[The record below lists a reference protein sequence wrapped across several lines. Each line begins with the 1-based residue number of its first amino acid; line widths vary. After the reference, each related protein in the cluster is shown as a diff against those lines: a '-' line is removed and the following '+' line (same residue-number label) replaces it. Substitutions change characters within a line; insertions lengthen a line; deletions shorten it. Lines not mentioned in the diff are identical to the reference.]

1 MQQLTKYWP
10 TEKIHPPVNTG
21 ETVNGFRKGLWTAK
35 GSVVFEDSSL
45 GVPME
50 VDLEIVE
57 DQDGITLTGNIEGAG
72 KGDVSI
78 RIGADEVGTY
88 VVDARIGNLALDG
101 IAKLESEPN
110 VCLLWNVGQTQS
122 ATVSLFVVD
131 TGIGCRGFFREAGK
145 TVTWEILFRPTQQVV
160 SGDNVVSMMRR
171 R

>member
-1 MQQLTKYWP
+1 ML
-10 TEKIHPPVNTG
+10 I
-21 ETVNGFRKGLWTAK
+21 RKGLWIAK
-35 GSVVFEDSSL
+35 GSVVFEGSSL
-45 GVPME
+45 GVPTE

-57 DQDGITLTGNIEGAG
+57 DQDGLTVTGTIEGAG
-72 KGDVSI
+72 KGEVSI
-78 RIGADEVGTY
+78 RIGADDAGTY
-88 VVDARIGNLALDG
+88 VVDARIGSLGLDG

-160 SGDNVVSMMRR
+160 SGDNVVSLMRR

>member
-1 MQQLTKYWP
+1 ML
-10 TEKIHPPVNTG
+10 I
-21 ETVNGFRKGLWTAK
+21 RKGLWIAK
-35 GSVVFEDSSL
+35 GSVVFEGSSL
-45 GVPME
+45 GVPTE

-57 DQDGITLTGNIEGAG
+57 DQDGLTATGTIEGAG
-72 KGDVSI
+72 KGEVSI
-78 RIGADEVGTY
+78 RIGADDAGTY
-88 VVDARIGNLALDG
+88 VVDARIGSLALDG

-122 ATVSLFVVD
+122 ATVGLFVVD

-160 SGDNVVSMMRR
+160 SGDNVVSLMRR

>member
-1 MQQLTKYWP
+1 ML
-10 TEKIHPPVNTG
+10 I
-21 ETVNGFRKGLWTAK
+21 RKGLWTAK
-35 GSVVFEDSSL
+35 GSVVFEGSSL
-45 GVPME
+45 GVPTE

-57 DQDGITLTGNIEGAG
+57 DQDGLTLTGTIEGAG

-78 RIGADEVGTY
+78 RIGADDAGTY
-88 VVDARIGNLALDG
+88 VVDARIGSLALDG

-122 ATVSLFVVD
+122 ATANLFVVD
-131 TGIGCRGFFREAGK
+131 TGIGCRGFFREADK

-160 SGDNVVSMMRR
+160 SGDNVVSLMRR

>member
-1 MQQLTKYWP
+1 ML
-10 TEKIHPPVNTG
+10 I
-21 ETVNGFRKGLWTAK
+21 RKGLWTAK
-35 GSVVFEDSSL
+35 GSVVFEGSSL
-45 GVPME
+45 GVPTE

-57 DQDGITLTGNIEGAG
+57 DQDGLTATGTIEGAG
-72 KGDVSI
+72 KGEVSI
-78 RIGADEVGTY
+78 RIGADDAGTY
-88 VVDARIGNLALDG
+88 VVDARIGSLALDG

-160 SGDNVVSMMRR
+160 SGDNVVSLMRR

>member
-1 MQQLTKYWP
+1 LL
-10 TEKIHPPVNTG
+10 I
-21 ETVNGFRKGLWTAK
+21 RKGLWSAK
-35 GSVVFEDSSL
+35 GSVVFEGSSL
-45 GVPME
+45 GVPVE
-50 VDLEIVE
+50 VDLDIVE
-57 DQDGITLTGNIEGAG
+57 DQDGITLTGEIQGAG

-78 RIGADEVGTY
+78 RIGADDVGTY
-88 VVDARIGNLALDG
+88 VVDARIGSFALDG

-110 VCLLWNVGQTQS
+110 VCLLWNQGQTQS

-160 SGDNVVSMMRR
+160 GGDNVVSLMRR

>member
-1 MQQLTKYWP
+1 ML
-10 TEKIHPPVNTG
+10 I
-21 ETVNGFRKGLWTAK
+21 RKGLWSAK
-35 GSVVFEDSSL
+35 GSVVFEGSSL
-45 GVPME
+45 GVPVE
-50 VDLEIVE
+50 VDLDIVE
-57 DQDGITLTGNIEGAG
+57 DQDGITLTGEIQGAG
-72 KGDVSI
+72 KGQVSV

-88 VVDARIGNLALDG
+88 VVDARMGSFALDG

-110 VCLLWNVGQTQS
+110 VCLLWNEGQTQS

-160 SGDNVVSMMRR
+160 GGDNVVSLMRR

>member
-1 MQQLTKYWP
+1 ML
-10 TEKIHPPVNTG
+10 I
-21 ETVNGFRKGLWTAK
+21 RKGLWTAK
-35 GSVVFEDSSL
+35 GSVVFEGSSL
-45 GVPME
+45 GVPTE
-50 VDLEIVE
+50 GDLEIVE
-57 DQDGITLTGNIEGAG
+57 DQDGITLTGKIEGAG

-78 RIGADEVGTY
+78 RIGANEVGTY

-122 ATVSLFVVD
+122 ATMSLFVVD
-131 TGIGCRGFFREAGK
+131 TGIGCRGFFREAGR